1 LLISSFIIQRE
12 LYTKIISLAQKFPVI
27 NLTGTRQYGKSTLLK
42 ASFPDY
48 AYVSLEDPDMRELV
62 LGDPRGFLNTFK
74 NPLIIDEAQYAPKL
88 FSFIQGIVD
97 AQDKPG
103 MFILSGSHN
112 FLLMQS
118 ISQSLAGRSA
128 VLRLSTFSIDELSLA
143 KLLPKDCNSWIYQ
156 GGYPRIYD
164 KNIEPA
170 DFFPSCIQTY
180 IERDVRLLKNIND
193 ISLFVKFLRL
203 CAGRSTQVVNIS
215 SLANECGI
223 ASQTAVGWLSVL
235 ETSNVIFFLE
245 PYYKN
250 FNKRLVKSPKLYFY
264 DTGLVC
270 SLLGLDN
277 PSQLALHYMRGEL
290 FENMVISECYKKAFA
305 KGRNAKAWF
314 WRDNNQNEIDL
325 LIEKGGTLYPI
336 EIKSGETMQNKYF
349 SAIRWFKNMAHI
361 PTADGIVIY
370 GGDTDFSGSE
380 GRFISWR
387 NTGPVFS

>member
-1 LLISSFIIQRE
+1 MLISSFIIQRE